1 MKKKIL
7 LGILPSYSV
16 GGAEKVMMG
25 YLKGTDARPFHY
37 KMFVSNKQNKSKNKN
52 INIHEFNY
60 KRFLYAMPKLLLT
73 VKELKVSII
82 FSTFPHITVM
92 IILAKLFRLH
102 NCKIVVRQPNML
114 MPSLSASIKLRL
126 VRLLYLK
133 TINFADIII
142 VTSRAMKKEA
152 QSNKL
157 KRDKLFMLG
166 NPIDVKGI
174 RRNLIPRRTEGKELK
189 IIYVGRLTY
198 QKGLDRVL
206 NVFSKLDNIE
216 FIIIGEGEQ
225 KEYLKDICK
234 KKNIE
239 KKINFFG
246 FLRNPSSMI
255 AGADYFLLPSR
266 WEGMPNCVLESL
278 ALGTPIISFKNLE
291 VFNDFK
297 FNIKNKTVTL
307 TQNNDTLIQ
316 LLKTLKR
323 RSDYLNPRLRKNLLN
338 TYLSEKSYQKK
349 LDDFIVKSL
358 CKK

>member
-16 GGAEKVMMG
+16 GGAEKVMIG
-25 YLKGTDARPFHY
+25 YLKGTDARPLHF

-82 FSTFPHITVM
+82 FSTFPHVTVM
-92 IILAKLFRLH
+92 IILAKLLRLH

-114 MPSLSASIKLRL
+114 MPSLSTSIKLKL
-126 VRLLYLK
+126 VKLLYLK

-142 VTSRAMKKEA
+142 VTSHAMKKEA
-152 QSNKL
+152 ESKKL

-166 NPIDVKGI
+166 NPIDVTGI

-198 QKGLDRVL
+198 QKCLDRVL

-234 KKNIE
+234 KENIE
-239 KKINFFG
+239 KINFFG
-246 FLRNPSSMI
+246 FLHNPFSMI

-307 TQNNDTLIQ
+307 TENNDTLEQ

-349 LDDFIVKSL
+349 LDNFIVKSL
-358 CKK
+358 CRK